1 MTLRAAAFSL
11 VVSSALVL
19 VPAVLGAQ
27 AKNTSD
33 TSVENQIELLRTDVR
48 SQRQQIVSKH
58 MALSDSQAA
67 VFWPLYRQYETE
79 KGKLMD
85 QRIALIRDYAK
96 VYDSMTD
103 DRARQLANRAFD
115 LEAQQVTLART
126 WYGNFLKKMPAKTAT
141 KFFQLDRF
149 LDHVID
155 VKIGGSLPAVY

>member
-1 MTLRAAAFSL
+1 MTLRATALSL
-11 VVSSALVL
+11 LLSSVL
-19 VPAVLGAQ
+19 AIAPAVVCAQ
-27 AKNTSD
+27 AKNTAD

-48 SQRQQIVSKH
+48 AQRQQIVAKH
-58 MALSDSQAA
+58 MALSDSQAT
-67 VFWPLYRQYETE
+67 VFWPLYREYEAA

-103 DRARQLANRAFD
+103 ERARQLANRAFD

>member
-1 MTLRAAAFSL
+1 MTLRVATSSFLL
-11 VVSSALVL
+11 VSALAL
-19 VPAVLGAQ
+19 APAVLSAQ
-27 AKNTSD
+27 AKNASD
-33 TSVENQIELLRTDVR
+33 TSVENQIALLRSDVR
-48 SQRQQIVSKH
+48 SERQQIVSKH
-58 MALSDSQAA
+58 MALSDSQAT
-67 VFWPLYRQYETE
+67 VFWPLYRQYEAE

-115 LEAQQVTLART
+115 LEAQQVTLARS
-126 WYGNFLKKMPAKTAT
+126 WYNNFLKKMPAKTTT